1 VTLETWDTPDQLYS
15 ARREEINPLRPLF
28 TGDVFTGVPQLFAP
42 LVHICTES
50 PCSERFG
57 LVRTSK
63 RHRYTFRV

>member
-1 VTLETWDTPDQLYS
+1 MPKFSVSDRMQL
-15 ARREEINPLRPLF
+15 AEDLR
-28 TGDVFTGVPQLFAP
+28 DSVAAETGVPQLFAP